1 MAKIRVKNFSYSSQQ
16 RLNLRFIRERKVRMA
31 KKEGDLPRN
40 KKELEALADRLEL
53 LSLLAEE

>member
-1 MAKIRVKNFSYSSQQ
+1 M
-16 RLNLRFIRERKVRMA
+16 RFIRERKVHMA